1 MKVTRFDE
9 AFIVM
14 QDSRMTGR
22 RLYASDGAT
31 IIHMTIH
38 PNQEIAPHTAD
49 VDMEF
54 FVIAGS
60 GRFSVGGESADAGSG
75 RFSVGGESA
84 DAGPGMLVESPAD
97 IPHGIA
103 NTGSI
108 PLELLAVKNGKGRP
122 S

>member
-1 MKVTRFDE
+1 MKVTSLDE
-9 AFIVM
+9 AAIVM
-14 QDSRMTGR
+14 QDSRFTGR

-38 PNQEIAPHTAD
+38 PGQEIAPHAAD

-54 FVIAGS
+54 FVIAGT
-60 GRFSVGGESADAGSG
+60 GRFSVGGELADAESG
-75 RFSVGGESA
+75 T
-84 DAGPGMLVESPAD
+84 LVESPAD

-103 NTGSI
+103 NAGPT

>member
-60 GRFSVGGESADAGSG
+60 GRFSVGGESADAG
-75 RFSVGGESA
+75 
-84 DAGPGMLVESPAD
+84 PGMLVESPAD